1 MILSHKH
8 RFIFLKTQKTAG
20 GSLEIALSAICGP
33 DDIITPLTVSEEE
46 TRSGHGAQNYMV
58 GEAVRKLRT
67 DGIYHAKRGQ
77 DYFNHMGAEGLAA
90 KQPEAW
96 ASYFKAGFV
105 RNPWDAQVSKFFW
118 RLRGEG
124 DTSPEAFRKD
134 LLNNGAISYRKLFI
148 GDKIAV
154 DFVGKY
160 EALDADY
167 RTLMARLGVE
177 DPVPLPHMK
186 GGVRPRESRDYRT
199 YYDDE
204 SRDFVARECA
214 AMIELCGYEF

>member
-33 DDIITPLTVSEEE
+33 DDIITPLTVGEEA
-46 TRSGHGAQNYMV
+46 TRSGRGAQNYMV
-58 GEAVRKLRT
+58 GEAARKLRT

-96 ASYFKAGFV
+96 ASYLKVGFI

-124 DTSPEAFRKD
+124 DTSPAAFRQE
-134 LLNNGAISYRKLFI
+134 LLSKPAIAYRKLFI
-148 GDKIAV
+148 DDQLAV

-160 EALDADY
+160 ETLDADY
-167 RTLMARLGVE
+167 RTLMSRLGVA
-177 DPVPLPHMK
+177 DPAPLPHMK
-186 GGVRPRESRDYRT
+186 GGVRPPASRDYRT

-204 SRDFVARECA
+204 SRDFVAHQCTA
-214 AMIELCGYEF
+214 IIKVGGYEF